1 MTIPHSIKLD
11 PNINLLHTFCME
23 PHTYFDIVRRR
34 WWVIAALMLLTLAFT
49 LLMEKPWQ
57 PRPTSYVLG
66 MSFSVGV
73 QPQEIEDVYTYDGY
87 YTALSSEYLIDD
99 FSEIVKGSEFSAA
112 VAERLAD
119 QGIQVS
125 AGTIQGA
132 AQTGTVHRIL
142 QVTIYG
148 NDPEQ
153 LPLIADAVE
162 ATLTED
168 AHIFMPRLLAD
179 QGAVYLINRGG
190 VAAIGPGLRDRLDL
204 PLKLVLAFI
213 AGVGLVFLLDY
224 LDDRIRT
231 REQLEA
237 VGFNVLAEIPR
248 K

>member
-1 MTIPHSIKLD
+1 VAVSHFTKLD
-11 PNINLLHTFCME
+11 PNINLLHTFRME
-23 PHTYFDIVRRR
+23 LHTYFDIIRRR
-34 WWVIAALMLLTLAFT
+34 WWIIAALMVLTLAFT
-49 LLMEKPWQ
+49 LLLEKPWQ

-73 QPQEIEDVYTYDGY
+73 QPQEIEDAYTYDGY

-99 FSEIVKGSEFSAA
+99 FSEIVKGSEFSTA
-112 VAERLAD
+112 VSERLAD
-119 QGIQVS
+119 QGIEVA

-142 QVTIYG
+142 QVTVYG

-190 VAAIGPGLRDRLDL
+190 VAAIGPGLRERLDL
-204 PLKLVLAFI
+204 PLKLALAFI

-231 REQLEA
+231 RKQLEA
-237 VGFNVLAEIPR
+237 VGFKVLAEIPR

>member
-23 PHTYFDIVRRR
+23 LRTYFDIVRRR

-57 PRPTSYVLG
+57 PHPTSYVLG

-73 QPQEIEDVYTYDGY
+73 QPQELEDVYTYDGY

-112 VAERLAD
+112 VTERLAD

-125 AGTIQGA
+125 GGTIQGA

-179 QGAVYLINRGG
+179 RGMVYLINRGG